1 MLDGLLSR
9 LNEENL
15 LMQGYADNLTVLV
28 YQGKLLLLYASL
40 GWLERVQRFPCIDT
54 NGVMGISL
62 TALA

>member
-1 MLDGLLSR
+1 
-9 LNEENL
+9 
-15 LMQGYADNLTVLV
+15 MQGYADNLTVLV